1 MECFLLL
8 REEICNIVFATLF
21 CFITYFVRW
30 CCVEEGYSCHHIVEL
45 RGGEYL
51 LDGYITGENGS
62 ICIDGVQCDIQYY
75 QQAHSGEYLVSAPNG
90 KKRLYKHGLLK
101 EEWIGE
107 YPGGDGDFT
116 VYEKGVVQFIQRW
129 DNLLN
134 GDEWIRVMNS
144 KNGILMEVTN
154 CGTEKVVYRGGFSA
168 NYKRNGRGIQ
178 YDVNTGRELL
188 EGVFKNDRLVRICKI
203 FEGNEMMEFVDNGNN
218 VDVVNQIPIYVGGY
232 IVDENDGLFKRNGLG
247 YLIDVDKRIAVREC
261 IYENGVEL
269 NGIDLIDGRYNKKC
283 KHPVQIQNYP
293 ASISIFEQESVTLQ
307 PDVHVVIHKSKQ
319 LNEMSMEVTS
329 LVVGSNSCNEL
340 KELNLNEY
348 KWLKSIEIKNYCF
361 QNVNIFRIDGLKHL
375 KSLKIGKNAFTLV
388 RTGDNMVKAN
398 NKSRSFSI
406 LNCDELKSIEI
417 GEFSFSDYAGGF
429 ELRNLPKLTA
439 IKIGEINSW
448 SGNFFYSI
456 FKIKGNI
463 DMILLMNRSSEFIF
477 YYIRRYFILLLL
489 INRNIEYL
497 NELTNLI
504 IDLPNLN
511 SINLGGYA
519 LYGNEDDESCSLTME
534 SDII

>member
-232 IVDENDGLFKRNGLG
+232 IVDENDGSFKRNGLG
-247 YLIDVDKRIAVREC
+247 YLIDENKRIAHREC
-261 IYENGVEL
+261 IYESGKELTEKYIFDGWYRKRLQNHIHINNHPNPSTFNLIESVPVSSSEPDSTTLQSNVRIRISDPDEL
-269 NGIDLIDGRYNKKC
+269 NGMSFEVSDL
-283 KHPVQIQNYP
+283 V
-293 ASISIFEQESVTLQ
+293 ISSNCCNDL
-307 PDVHVVIHKSKQ
+307 
-319 LNEMSMEVTS
+319 TS
-329 LVVGSNSCNEL
+329 LD
-340 KELNLNEY
+340 LNQY
-348 KWLKSIEIKNYCF
+348 KCL
-361 QNVNIFRIDGLKHL
+361 Q
-375 KSLKIGKNAFTLV
+375 
-388 RTGDNMVKAN
+388 
-398 NKSRSFSI
+398 
-406 LNCDELKSIEI
+406 SIEI
-417 GEFSFSDYAGGF
+417 GSNSFKQVNAFMIDGLNELKSLMIGENSFAISKNSRSSKPSRSFQVLNCMQLESIEIGRYSFSGYGKF
-429 ELRNLPKLTA
+429 ELRNLSKLST
-439 IKIGEINSW
+439 IKIGEIGSE
-448 SGNFFYSI
+448 SLNFSKCSFVVRGI
-456 FKIKGNI
+456 RVAI
-463 DMILLMNRSSEFIF
+463 D
-477 YYIRRYFILLLL
+477 
-489 INRNIEYL
+489 
-497 NELTNLI
+497 NE
-504 IDLPNLN
+504 
-511 SINLGGYA
+511 
-519 LYGNEDDESCSLTME
+519 
-534 SDII
+534 

>member
-107 YPGGDGDFT
+107 HPGGDGDFT

-218 VDVVNQIPIYVGGY
+218 VDVCNQIPIYVGGY

-247 YLIDVDKRIAVREC
+247 YLIDVDKRIATREC

-269 NGIDLIDGRYNKKC
+269 KGIDLIDGWYTQQERAN
-283 KHPVQIQNYP
+283 I
-293 ASISIFEQESVTLQ
+293 ASPIEMEQMSMSVTDLVIESNFRS
-307 PDVHVVIHKSKQ
+307 DVTRLDLS
-319 LNEMSMEVTS
+319 
-329 LVVGSNSCNEL
+329 
-340 KELNLNEY
+340 EY
-348 KWLKSIEIKNYCF
+348 RWLRSIEIGDDSFFSVDVFK
-361 QNVNIFRIDGLKHL
+361 IDGLHHL
-375 KSLKIGKNAFTLV
+375 RSLKIGVDSFTKDI
-388 RTGDNMVKAN
+388 GNDAC
-398 NKSRSFSI
+398 SFHVV
-406 LNCDELKSIEI
+406 NCNELKSIEI
-417 GEFSFSDYAGGF
+417 GPGSFYIYGGGF
-429 ELRNLPKLTA
+429 ELRNLPSLSTL
-439 IKIGEINSW
+439 KIGEIGKNSCNFYW
-448 SGNFFYSI
+448 SSFVIQGI
-456 FKIKGNI
+456 IVTDGEL
-463 DMILLMNRSSEFIF
+463 DRPSSFIF
-477 YYIRRYFILLLL
+477 HFSRR
-489 INRNIEYL
+489 
-497 NELTNLI
+497 
-504 IDLPNLN
+504 
-511 SINLGGYA
+511 
-519 LYGNEDDESCSLTME
+519 
-534 SDII
+534 